1 MDPKQIDWQV
11 FAALMTDPEM
21 DTATALEA
29 ARTPPAD
36 ENGEVR
42 PDPGRWS
49 IIFVV
54 LALLGAMAL
63 LLSLL

>member
-29 ARTPPAD
+29 SRTPPAD
-36 ENGEVR
+36 EHGEVR

-63 LLSLL
+63 LLSVL